1 MIHVRGLV
9 KSFGHHT
16 VLNGIDLDVSPGECL
31 ALVGPNGAGKTTLL
45 RILATLSRPTAGS
58 VRVAE
63 TDLENGAIP
72 LRRRIGFLSH
82 EPLLYGDLS
91 AEENLR
97 FYGSMYDVAELSE
110 RIPFM
115 LHQVGLTRS
124 RYDLVR
130 TFSRGMKQRLAIA
143 RALLHDPPV
152 LLLDE
157 PYTGLDRQA
166 ARMLDAVLEDA
177 ALRGSG
183 FSAPAHAHSDAP
195 THSDAP
201 DARTPRTVVLT
212 THNLERG
219 LGMCRRV
226 ALLVDGRIVQEMGE
240 EDWDLG
246 RFQALYE
253 ERSRLE

>member
-9 KSFGHHT
+9 KSFGDHV
-16 VLNGIDLDVSPGECL
+16 VLRGIDLDVERGECL

-45 RILATLSRPTAGS
+45 RILATLSRPSGGK
-58 VRVAE
+58 VYVAE
-63 TDLENGAIP
+63 TDLEDGAIP
-72 LRRRIGFLSH
+72 VRRQIGFLSH

-97 FYGSMYDVAELSE
+97 FYGRMYDVASLSE

-115 LHQVGLTRS
+115 LRQVGLERS

-166 ARMLDAVLEDA
+166 AQMLDTVLEDA
-177 ALRGSG
+177 GLS
-183 FSAPAHAHSDAP
+183 S
-195 THSDAP
+195 
-201 DARTPRTVVLT
+201 RTVMLT

-219 LGMCRRV
+219 LGMCGRV
-226 ALLVDGRIVQEMGE
+226 ALLIDGQIVQQMDEK
-240 EDWDLG
+240 DWDLD
-246 RFQALYE
+246 RFQKAYE
-253 ERSRLE
+253 ERSGPKTSADQEMSPTRRAGGDSGLA

>member
-1 MIHVRGLV
+1 MIQVRGLI
-9 KSFGHHT
+9 KSFGDHV
-16 VLNGIDLDVSPGECL
+16 VLQGIDLDVSKGECL

-63 TDLENGAIP
+63 TSLEDGAIP
-72 LRRRIGFLSH
+72 VRRQIGFLSH

-97 FYGSMYDVAELSE
+97 FYGRMYDVADLERRISEL
-110 RIPFM
+110 
-115 LHQVGLTRS
+115 LHKVGLERS
-124 RYDLVR
+124 RHDLVR

-177 ALRGSG
+177 GLS
-183 FSAPAHAHSDAP
+183 S
-195 THSDAP
+195 
-201 DARTPRTVVLT
+201 RTVVLT

-226 ALLVDGRIVQEMGE
+226 ALLIGGRIVHQVDEA
-240 EDWDLG
+240 DWDLDS
-246 RFQALYE
+246 FQKVYE
-253 ERSRLE
+253 ERSGASASPTAGVGEGSGLE